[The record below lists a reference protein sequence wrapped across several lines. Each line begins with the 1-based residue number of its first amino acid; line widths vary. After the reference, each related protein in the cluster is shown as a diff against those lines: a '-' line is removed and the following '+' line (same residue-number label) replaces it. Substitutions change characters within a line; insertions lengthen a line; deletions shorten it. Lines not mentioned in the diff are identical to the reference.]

1 MSDRPTAVEL
11 IKEGHAEGDRVVAMH
26 VAWEAITTLT
36 AENERLQARVD
47 RLCSRGIEDMK
58 HEITTLTAE
67 LDALVEAIDAFR
79 HIDRS
84 GRRDIVDLEQLD
96 DAVEKCLRLIES

>member
-1 MSDRPTAVEL
+1 MTDYYKNIYSQRDVDL
-11 IKEGHAEGDRVVAMH
+11 IRGDLM
-26 VAWEAITTLT
+26 
-36 AENERLQARVD
+36 AR
-47 RLCSRGIEDMK
+47 I
-58 HEITTLTAE
+58 AE
-67 LDALVEAIDAFR
+67 LTEAIDAFR